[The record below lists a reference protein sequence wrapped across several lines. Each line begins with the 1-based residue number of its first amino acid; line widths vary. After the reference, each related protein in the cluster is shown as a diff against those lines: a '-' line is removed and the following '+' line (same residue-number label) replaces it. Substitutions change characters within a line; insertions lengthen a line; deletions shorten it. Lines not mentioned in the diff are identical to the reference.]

1 MILEAKNIQ
10 KRYRQGK
17 NDISVLNNLNLTLKP
32 REKLAILGKSGSGKS
47 TLLSLISGLDYPD
60 SGYLKIL
67 GKNIFDMNENQM
79 TKFRGRHLGIIFQH
93 FHLIPHLTA
102 LENISL
108 PLEILGEKNAK
119 KKGMELLNKV
129 GLNNRRSHL
138 PIQLSGGEM
147 QRIAVARALS
157 TSPDV
162 ILADEPS
169 GSLDDNNAREIID
182 LIFSLVDQE
191 KKALILVTHD
201 LELSQRCQ
209 RRLNLKDGFL
219 SEIN

>member
-191 KKALILVTHD
+191 EKALILVTHD

-219 SEIN
+219 SEVN

>member
-1 MILEAKNIQ
+1 MVVWFTGL
-10 KRYRQGK
+10 
-17 NDISVLNNLNLTLKP
+17 
-32 REKLAILGKSGSGKS
+32 SGSGKS

-191 KKALILVTHD
+191 EKALILVTHD

-219 SEIN
+219 SEVN